1 MKTGMKPKTAAGS
14 VDESAHAVP
23 WAKTGSYIGTILMHE
38 IISGFLSH
46 LADERRLSPHTIRA
60 YRTDLERFLGF
71 LQVRSGSE
79 HPDVRRVAREDV
91 RAFLGHLNGAGFG
104 RRSIARK
111 LASLRTF
118 FSYLCRMGRLQKNP
132 ALQVRPPRQE
142 KTLPVHLD
150 LGEVRRVLENPSP
163 DTALGLRDRAILEL
177 FYSSGIR
184 LRELAEISMDSLD
197 LDSGTVK
204 VTGKGGKERLVP
216 VGRPAREALRRYLAR
231 RSELLPG
238 DAPEVDRRRFFL
250 SRTGRALSPNGVQ
263 DRVVGHLEAAT
274 GRGRLG
280 PHTLRH
286 TFATHL
292 LDRGA
297 DLNAVKEMLG
307 HASLSTTQI
316 YTHVSVE
323 RLKKAYRQAHPRA

>member
-1 MKTGMKPKTAAGS
+1 
-14 VDESAHAVP
+14 
-23 WAKTGSYIGTILMHE
+23 MHE
-38 IISGFLSH
+38 LIAEFVRH
-46 LADERRLSPHTIRA
+46 LDGERRLSPHTSRA
-60 YRTDLERFLGF
+60 YRTDLERFLSF
-71 LQVRSGSE
+71 LQVRTGSE

-118 FSYLCRMGRLQKNP
+118 FAFLCRLGRLPRNP

-150 LGEVRRVLENPSP
+150 PGEVRRVLENPSP

-184 LRELAEISMDSLD
+184 LRELAEMSMDSLD
-197 LDSGTVK
+197 PDSGTVR
-204 VTGKGGKERLVP
+204 VTGKGGRERIVP
-216 VGRPAREALRRYLAR
+216 VGRLALDALRRYLAR
-231 RSELLPG
+231 RQELLPG
-238 DAPEVDRRRFFL
+238 DAREVDRRRFFL
-250 SRTGRALSPNGVQ
+250 SRAGTALSPSGVQ
-263 DRVVGHLEAAT
+263 DRVVGHLKQAT

>member
-1 MKTGMKPKTAAGS
+1 MQQLIA
-14 VDESAHAVP
+14 
-23 WAKTGSYIGTILMHE
+23 
-38 IISGFLSH
+38 GFLRH
-46 LADERRLSPHTIRA
+46 LANERRLSPHTCRA
-60 YRTDLERFLGF
+60 YRTDLERFVSF
-71 LQVRSGSE
+71 MQVRRGVE
-79 HPDVRRVAREDV
+79 QPDVRPVAREDI

-118 FSYLCRMGRLQKNP
+118 FAWLCRLHHLEKNP

-150 LGEVRRVLENPSP
+150 LSEVRQVLENPSP

-184 LRELAEISMDSLD
+184 LRELADISMESLD
-197 LDSGTVK
+197 LDSGTVR
-204 VTGKGGKERLVP
+204 VTGKGGRERLVP
-216 VGRPAREALRRYLAR
+216 VGAPAREALRRYLAR
-231 RSELLPG
+231 RCELLPT
-238 DAPEVDRRRFFL
+238 DAREDDRRHFFL
-250 SRTGRALSPNGVQ
+250 TRTGRALSANGVQ
-263 DRVVGHLEAAT
+263 DRVVGHLEKAT